1 MVCPL
6 CLWTFANVWHAV
18 GWDVGLCVARVCLC
32 VSVFMC
38 ACVCRG
44 LAWDA
49 IRLNLV
55 YPQTVGM
62 VGPACAPVAEGPA
75 PLLHLLVSGRILAL

>member
-32 VSVFMC
+32 VSVFVC
-38 ACVCRG
+38 VCVCVCVCRG
-44 LAWDA
+44 VALDA
-49 IRLNLV
+49 IKHNLE
-55 YPQTVGM
+55 M
-62 VGPACAPVAEGPA
+62 
-75 PLLHLLVSGRILAL
+75 ALSDVVKC